1 MTRAPAVWT
10 AGALLRAAK
19 RKQVEKPNAAGEK
32 TRNVQNPPL
41 IEGTNTG
48 IMSDI
53 LPTLDTDAG
62 RVHPIDFIE
71 GGTPMKKLFCL
82 VLALCCAMSMFAVAS
97 AEDALKIAVIG
108 PLTGGAAVYGTA
120 VANGAQIAVNEI
132 NAKGGMQIVLDIQ
145 DDESD
150 PEKGINAYNTV
161 LDNGAQMILGT
172 VTTAPCLAVSAQAFE
187 DRVFML
193 TPSASSADVTAG
205 KDNAYQVCFTDP
217 GQGFAAANMIKA
229 KAMGTKIGVIYNNA
243 DVYSTGIYQA
253 FAAQCEALGLPI
265 VATTTFSS
273 EDNADFSVQIAEC
286 KDAGADLVFLP
297 IYYTPASLI
306 LAQAKAVD
314 YAPVF
319 FGGDGMDGILAL
331 EGFDK
336 TLAEGLMLLTPF
348 AASSPDEKTQ
358 SFVTAYKAAFG
369 EEPNQFAADAYDG
382 IYALYAASL
391 NAGITAD
398 TEVEEAC
405 ELLIAQFPTLQVD
418 GLTGQLSWA
427 ATGEVTKTPTVY
439 VVKDGIYAMV
449 E

>member
-1 MTRAPAVWT
+1 
-10 AGALLRAAK
+10 
-19 RKQVEKPNAAGEK
+19 
-32 TRNVQNPPL
+32 
-41 IEGTNTG
+41 
-48 IMSDI
+48 
-53 LPTLDTDAG
+53 
-62 RVHPIDFIE
+62 
-71 GGTPMKKLFCL
+71 MKKLFCL
-82 VLALCCAMSMFAVAS
+82 VLALCCALTMFATAS

-108 PLTGGAAVYGTA
+108 PMTGGAAVYGNA
-120 VANGAQIAVNEI
+120 VANGAKIAVDEI
-132 NAKGGMQIVLDIQ
+132 NAKGGMQIVLDVQ
-145 DDESD
+145 DDEND

-172 VTTAPCLAVSAQAFE
+172 VTTAPCLAVAAQAFE

-217 GQGFAAANMIKA
+217 GQGLAAANMIKA

-253 FAAQCEALGLPI
+253 FAAQCEVLGLEI

-273 EDNADFSVQIAEC
+273 EDNADFSVQIATC

-336 TLAEGLMLLTPF
+336 ELADGLMLLTPF
-348 AASSPDEKTQ
+348 AASSTDEKTQ
-358 SFVTAYKAAFG
+358 SFVKQYVAAFG

-382 IYALYAASL
+382 IYALYNASI
-391 NAGITAD
+391 NAGITGD
-398 TEVEEAC
+398 TEFEEAC

-439 VVKDGIYAMV
+439 VVKDGIYQMV